1 MKSGKTVASVS
12 FLSDRTISMDV
23 EQVTAIEIGEPMEV
37 EPGSWF
43 AEVIIRSGKGIL
55 SVQMLADSPER
66 FRIQSPNENP
76 DDSY

>member
-43 AEVIIRSGKGIL
+43 AELIIRSGNGTL
-55 SVQMLADSPER
+55 SVQMLADDPAH
-66 FRIQSPNENP
+66 FKILSPNENP
-76 DDSY
+76 DDEF

>member
-1 MKSGKTVASVS
+1 MKSSKTVASVS

-43 AEVIIRSGKGIL
+43 AELIIRSSNGIL
-55 SVQMLADSPER
+55 SVQMLADNPER
-66 FRIQSPNENP
+66 FRVLAPNENP
-76 DDSY
+76 DAE

>member
-43 AEVIIRSGKGIL
+43 SELIIRSANGIL
-55 SVQMLADSPER
+55 SVQMLADNPDR
-66 FRIQSPNENP
+66 FQVLSPNENP
-76 DDSY
+76 DAE

>member
-43 AEVIIRSGKGIL
+43 AELIIRSANGIL
-55 SVQMLADSPER
+55 SVQMLADNPER
-66 FRIQSPNENP
+66 FQVLSPNENP
-76 DDSY
+76 DAE

>member
-23 EQVTAIEIGEPMEV
+23 EQVTAIELGEPMEV

-43 AEVIIRSGKGIL
+43 AELIIRSGNGIL
-55 SVQMLADSPER
+55 SVQMLTDDPSR
-66 FRIQSPNENP
+66 FRVQTPNENP
-76 DDSY
+76 DENY